1 VYRQLLNSTAIDE
14 LREEVVA
21 IIWSWVDDMDL
32 FFHGA
37 VTAPAPHG
45 GGSGMLL
52 LDSVCGM
59 LHFIKTQSA
68 VDRIRWRL
76 LLYFL
81 ALLVDERISH
91 VGDEDEVVDLLVQYG
106 WISEGLEELL
116 KAHLRDWLKAGRNYV
131 ELAQAL
137 GGAGA
142 LICLPLW
149 GPSAWEHHCHPG
161 GEYWLAIIGRLRELG
176 VPTAAQRKRHQDY
189 TAYDVAGAVVDHC
202 FARCPT
208 GFLSGHRSPSQR
220 LPAGRRIRKRRRSG
234 PPRRRRQ
241 TRRRAQTPPMTTG
254 GPMSLWPLDDLPSD
268 GLSTTHLSLSADR
281 GDDCHVLPTPLADG
295 PSPLPVA

>member
-1 VYRQLLNSTAIDE
+1 MYRQLLNSTAIDE

-176 VPTAAQRKRHQDY
+176 VPTAAHPQTTPVGAAA
-189 TAYDVAGAVVDHC
+189 TAAADASPGTDASYDDGRDDAIVA
-202 FARCPT
+202 AR
-208 GFLSGHRSPSQR
+208 R
-220 LPAGRRIRKRRRSG
+220 PAIRRPLHHALVSLRGSGRRLSRSTHPARG
-234 PPRRRRQ
+234 RSVSAAGGMNRQRGRILPR
-241 TRRRAQTPPMTTG
+241 
-254 GPMSLWPLDDLPSD
+254 SLWPSP
-268 GLSTTHLSLSADR
+268 AVR
-281 GDDCHVLPTPLADG
+281 FPVHVRTYVSMQAAFNIERAC
-295 PSPLPVA
+295 VQY